1 MSYVCRERTGK
12 SLRIGKAV
20 FLPLG
25 GRAENL
31 SRVTRILIH
40 TCLWLQPQHNE
51 SGCPGGSRCLGTW
64 WLGRPRVQQ
73 QYIRVPLGRGG
84 GHEKTPWPPAPGP
97 FTKAQNTHSVHA
109 AGDSQGGCCERLYVG
124 RCLKKLPGSQIIHL
138 QQGSV
143 ALRLLI
149 QFCRLGSHQWLCFAG
164 VSVL

>member
-1 MSYVCRERTGK
+1 MPGDMVAW
-12 SLRIGKAV
+12 KAQSTAAV
-20 FLPLG
+20 HPCAFG
-25 GRAENL
+25 
-31 SRVTRILIH
+31 
-40 TCLWLQPQHNE
+40 
-51 SGCPGGSRCLGTW
+51 
-64 WLGRPRVQQ
+64 
-73 QYIRVPLGRGG
+73 GG

-138 QQGSV
+138 QQDSV

-149 QFCRLGSHQWLCFAG
+149 QFCRSGSHQWLCFAG